1 MVQETDKIK
10 DQIDAKRGNL
20 ERDLH
25 EIEHRVRRA
34 VDWRDWFDKKPV
46 TVLGAAAAGGFVL
59 SLLMR
64 RTPSSPR
71 VGSYESDSGT
81 SAAQERQSKLP
92 SKTSFQMNRMTET
105 FDNTVAAMLGVASN
119 KIREFIA
126 DLIPNFREEYR
137 EVEAKRT
144 GTRGGP
150 VSY

>member
-1 MVQETDKIK
+1 VVQETDKIK
-10 DQIDAKRGNL
+10 DHIDAERGNL

-34 VDWRDWFDKKPV
+34 VDWRGWFDRKPV

-64 RTPSSPR
+64 RTPSSPQT
-71 VGSYESDSGT
+71 GLYESDSGT
-81 SAAQERQSKLP
+81 SPTQARQSKLP
-92 SKTSFQMNRMTET
+92 SKTSFHMDRMAQT
-105 FDNTVAAMLGVASN
+105 FDNTVAAMLGVASH
-119 KIREFIA
+119 KIRDFIA

-144 GTRGGP
+144 GTGGGT

>member
-10 DQIDAKRGNL
+10 DHIDAKRGNL

-64 RTPSSPR
+64 RTAASPKTR
-71 VGSYESDSGT
+71 LYESESGI
-81 SAAQERQSKLP
+81 SPAPSRQSNLP
-92 SKTSFQMNRMTET
+92 SKTSFQMGRMAET
-105 FDNTVAAMLGVASN
+105 FDNTVAAMLGVASH
-119 KIREFIA
+119 KIRDFIA
-126 DLIPNFREEYR
+126 EVIPNFREEYR

-144 GTRGGP
+144 GTGGGT
-150 VSY
+150 VGY

>member
-1 MVQETDKIK
+1 VVQETDKIK
-10 DQIDAKRGNL
+10 DHIDTKRGNL

-25 EIEHRVRRA
+25 EIEYRVRKA

-46 TVLGAAAAGGFVL
+46 TVLGAAAAGGFLL

-64 RTPSSPR
+64 RKPSSSKMGP
-71 VGSYESDSGT
+71 YESDSGT
-81 SAAQERQSKLP
+81 SAAQARQSKLP
-92 SKTSFQMNRMTET
+92 SKTSFQMDRIAET
-105 FDNTVAAMLGVASN
+105 FDNTAAAMLGVASH
-119 KIREFIA
+119 KIRDFIA

-144 GTRGGP
+144 GTRGGT